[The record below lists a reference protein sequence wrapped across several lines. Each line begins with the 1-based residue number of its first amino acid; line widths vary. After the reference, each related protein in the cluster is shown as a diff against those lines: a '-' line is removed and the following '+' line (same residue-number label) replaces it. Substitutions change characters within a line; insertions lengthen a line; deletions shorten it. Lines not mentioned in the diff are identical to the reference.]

1 MATGMRRRGGGKI
14 AGRKRTAGCVFVV
27 KKRETETIRRKIK
40 MKAKKCNQ
48 VRRRPPFDGL
58 RGM

>member
-1 MATGMRRRGGGKI
+1 MTTGMRPGGGEDR
-14 AGRKRTAGCVFVV
+14 RKERTAGCVFVV
-27 KKRETETIRRKIK
+27 KKRETETIRMKTR

-58 RGM
+58 RGV